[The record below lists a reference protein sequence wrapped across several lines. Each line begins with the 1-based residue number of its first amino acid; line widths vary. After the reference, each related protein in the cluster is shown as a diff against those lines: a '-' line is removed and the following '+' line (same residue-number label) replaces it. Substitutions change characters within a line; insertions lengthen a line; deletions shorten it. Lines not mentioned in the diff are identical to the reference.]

1 MDWRMDVTG
10 EMPSLRAT
18 NRQARDLLS
27 PAPRRINLAFLL
39 LSMGARFCFSSL
51 IFCLTPRRT
60 NGKVMNRPL
69 SGGSAC
75 AAGIFEN

>member
-39 LSMGARFCFSSL
+39 L
-51 IFCLTPRRT
+51 T
-60 NGKVMNRPL
+60 NGRTILFFKPNFPL
-69 SGGSAC
+69 DTKA
-75 AAGIFEN
+75 NKW